1 MLGILHFRKLTKM
14 VAMEKAV
21 EKNRLLISRKS
32 TINMQ
37 KIGSKIINVKRP
49 ENRAH
54 KCDYSCKP
62 SRLLE
67 LPISAIRI
75 VHFDYSR
82 KPSRLLALVNGT

>member
-1 MLGILHFRKLTKM
+1 
-14 VAMEKAV
+14 
-21 EKNRLLISRKS
+21 
-32 TINMQ
+32 MQ

-75 VHFDYSR
+75 AHFDYSR
-82 KPSRLLALVNGT
+82 KPSRLLALTNDT